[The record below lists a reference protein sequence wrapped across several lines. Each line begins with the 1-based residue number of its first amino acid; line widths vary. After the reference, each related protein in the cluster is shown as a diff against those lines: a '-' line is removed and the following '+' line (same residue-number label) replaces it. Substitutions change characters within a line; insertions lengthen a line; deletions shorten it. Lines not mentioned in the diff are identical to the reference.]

1 VPTLITHPAVSLAF
15 WPAVRRWGLPR
26 QVLVVGAILTVIPDC
41 DVLAFTFGIPYGDIL
56 GHRGFLHSIA
66 FALLV
71 TALATTAFVR
81 SRRAS
86 KQFKAAVFGYLSVCA
101 VSHGLLDALTNGGLG
116 IALLSPFTDAR
127 YFFPVQPIQVS
138 PIDLSYFLAGPA
150 VSVLKSELLYVWM
163 PCAAVWAV
171 LRVCCADRR
180 AAQQSHCA

>member
-26 QVLVVGAILTVIPDC
+26 QVLVPGAILTVIPDC
-41 DVLAFTFGIPYGDIL
+41 DVLAFTFGIPYGDFM

-71 TALATTAFVR
+71 SALVTMAFAAGR
-81 SRRAS
+81 NASR
-86 KQFKAAVFGYLSVCA
+86 QFKAAVFGYLSVCA

-116 IALLSPFTDAR
+116 IALFSPFTNAR
-127 YFFPVQPIQVS
+127 YFFPVRPIQVS
-138 PIDLSYFLAGPA
+138 PIGLSYFLAGPA
-150 VSVLKSELLYVWM
+150 VSVLKSELLYVWV

-171 LRVCCADRR
+171 LRICCAGRR
-180 AAQQSHCA
+180 AAGQGHGA